1 VHAYGS
7 KHFSHRL
14 FSAHVLISCAY
25 SAYGSYRLR
34 EFDCCAN
41 LNTSII
47 PCMHG
52 WGIQFKTGEYFNINF
67 KLIVIFSW
75 VSYVSLAQQI
85 RSKMKYNTDTSKC
98 HPRCWDLHSVKTCE
112 KLSFEPY
119 LRLNFLHRGK
129 RRQTTNCLM
138 CMPTA
143 ANIFRTDYFPLN
155 HVLIY
160 CAFANNGSY
169 RLRKGSNDNLF
180 VYLLCAMANSIIGL
194 KHWRWAKES

>member
-1 VHAYGS
+1 
-7 KHFSHRL
+7 
-14 FSAHVLISCAY
+14 
-25 SAYGSYRLR
+25 
-34 EFDCCAN
+34 
-41 LNTSII
+41 
-47 PCMHG
+47 MHG
-52 WGIQFKTGEYFNINF
+52 WGMQFKTGEYFNINF

-85 RSKMKYNTDTSKC
+85 RSKMKYSTDTSKC

-112 KLSFEPY
+112 KLPFEPY

-129 RRQTTNCLM
+129 RTQTTNCLI

-160 CAFANNGSY
+160 VEIFPGFKLYSPAMHAWNNTCIQVRAAIKFAQT
-169 RLRKGSNDNLF
+169 
-180 VYLLCAMANSIIGL
+180 IG
-194 KHWRWAKES
+194 AI